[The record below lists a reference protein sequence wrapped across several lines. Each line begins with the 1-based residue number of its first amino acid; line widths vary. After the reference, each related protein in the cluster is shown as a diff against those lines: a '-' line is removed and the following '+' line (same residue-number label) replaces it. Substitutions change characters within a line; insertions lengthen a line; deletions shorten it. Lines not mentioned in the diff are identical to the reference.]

1 MFDRNLKP
9 YLQIKSGCQYSR
21 RKQTSAKDLLTSALN
36 QKVFFIDIKTLLT
49 D

>member
-1 MFDRNLKP
+1 MFHRNLKP
-9 YLQIKSGCQYSR
+9 YLQIKSECQYSR

-36 QKVFFIDIKTLLT
+36 QEVFFIDIKTLLN

>member
-1 MFDRNLKP
+1 MFHRNLKP

-21 RKQTSAKDLLTSALN
+21 RKQSAKDLLTSALN
-36 QKVFFIDIKTLLT
+36 QEVFFIDIKTLLT